1 MFQRAPSGT
10 SLQGFDC
17 AQGFYIILKQY
28 PRSNKN
34 SPKQEIGR
42 APNTSE
48 RHHENIEVST
58 ENKKETVP
66 VYRGSGMDD
75 KVVLDVVGEEK
86 IWEVEGE
93 ESPSGC
99 PHAKKL
105 KVEKEKAQEAE
116 KPVECPFSH
125 IEL

>member
-1 MFQRAPSGT
+1 MIVLRFFFIS
-10 SLQGFDC
+10 F
-17 AQGFYIILKQY
+17 LKRY
-28 PRSNKN
+28 LRSNKN

-66 VYRGSGMDD
+66 VYRGSGVDD
-75 KVVLDVVGEEK
+75 KVVLDVAGEEK
-86 IWEVEGE
+86 VWEVGGE

-116 KPVECPFSH
+116 KPAGCPFSH
-125 IEL
+125 EEL

>member
-1 MFQRAPSGT
+1 MLRFFFIS
-10 SLQGFDC
+10 F
-17 AQGFYIILKQY
+17 LKRY
-28 PRSNKN
+28 LRSNKN

-66 VYRGSGMDD
+66 VYRGSGKDG
-75 KVVLDVVGEEK
+75 KVVLDVTREEK
-86 IWEVEGE
+86 VWEIGGE

-116 KPVECPFSH
+116 KPAGCPFSH
-125 IEL
+125 KEL

>member
-1 MFQRAPSGT
+1 MFQRGPSGT
-10 SLQGFDC
+10 SLQGIYC
-17 AQGFYIILKQY
+17 AKGFYIILKQY

-48 RHHENIEVST
+48 RHHENIRLST
-58 ENKKETVP
+58 EDKKETVP
-66 VYRGSGMDD
+66 VYRGSGKDD

-86 IWEVEGE
+86 IWEIGGE

-99 PHAKKL
+99 PHAEKM
-105 KVEKEKAQEAE
+105 KVEEEKAQEAE